1 MKHHLLHKVLIINLL
16 LLPQIIAQS
25 NNDKKITGIVV
36 DSLTKGSLP
45 NATIMLIKNDS
56 LVVGTKSKNDGS
68 FVIKQSVYGSY
79 LLKIQYVGYNAKA
92 ITIDLKNEDI
102 DLANINLSLSQ
113 IVLSEVKVIGK
124 KPFIEFLD
132 DRVTLNVS
140 ESITGIG
147 GNVMDI
153 LKKAP
158 YIMIDMNGVVTLK
171 GKSNPQILID
181 GKPTNYAGDVSRLLE
196 NMPSGS
202 IDKIEIITNPSAKY
216 EAEGRGAGVI
226 NIKTLKGKAFG
237 TNGNLNLGLG
247 RGFQYRYNVGL
258 DLNHR
263 TEKFNLF
270 GNYNRADFQNFTKLY
285 LNTHISNLFMDED
298 VDRNIQRFS
307 NTFKIGADYQIDKKN
322 AIGFLATGFSNIT
335 DITNLTNTKFMIVNN
350 SAIDSTQITFA
361 DRQTTWNNI
370 ALNFNYVY
378 NLNTTGKNLKIDID
392 YLSNSN
398 VPNENF
404 IIKYLNNKDLQARQ
418 PSYYRNDLPSNL
430 NVTSMN
436 IDFENP
442 LKNGKKLELGLKL
455 RNTWLTNDSRFDVL
469 SDNVWVKDTRRSN
482 LYEYQENVNAGY
494 INYKTKLKDI
504 NVTMGMRI
512 ENTNLEGFSLTQ
524 NERLARNYVQF
535 FPNMSFQKVIDK
547 NNTIGLSYQQS
558 VNRPSYEQ
566 FNPFVTYHSNFSNSK
581 GNLTLIPS
589 IDNTVSLDYDYQK
602 KLFVNLV
609 YTMTKGYIG
618 FIPRLNRD
626 TKVLSYIYENFDK
639 VNHLYL
645 DITYNANITKWW
657 QTNSEL
663 ALFYQEVKGIYEN
676 QNFTRA
682 NPYLGFVYSNTLS
695 LGKDFTLELAG
706 TYRSKWIQTVVYFNP
721 TTNIDIG
728 ISKNILNNQGSLK
741 LNITDV
747 FNQLNGVSV
756 FTTINHAIDRKPET
770 RYIRLNFSYKFGNKN
785 VKKSRSRQTGVSS
798 ENSRINN

>member
-68 FVIKQSVYGSY
+68 FVIKQCVYGSY